1 MVTVEIRGKEFPL
14 CLTVAGL
21 EAANKEFGGL
31 KNLTAFLDGKYDP
44 SQMMVPANPEP
55 NTAVALANRAWML
68 GLLITEGEENRLV
81 CARFDGGDKTRRA
94 VPDAEALSHLLT
106 PGTVNQYLT
115 AIYNAVS
122 ESLHQEIEADHSK
135 NADHAEPA

>member
-1 MVTVEIRGKEFPL
+1 MVKVTIRGKEFPL

-21 EAANKEFGGL
+21 EAANQKFGGL
-31 KNLTAFLDGKYDP
+31 KNLNGFLDGKYDP
-44 SQMMVPANPEP
+44 NQLMIPAEPKP

-94 VPDAEALSHLLT
+94 VPDAEALAHLLT

-115 AIYNAVS
+115 AIYNAVN
-122 ESLHQEIEADHSK
+122 ESLRQDIEADHSK
-135 NADHAEPA
+135 NADHAERE